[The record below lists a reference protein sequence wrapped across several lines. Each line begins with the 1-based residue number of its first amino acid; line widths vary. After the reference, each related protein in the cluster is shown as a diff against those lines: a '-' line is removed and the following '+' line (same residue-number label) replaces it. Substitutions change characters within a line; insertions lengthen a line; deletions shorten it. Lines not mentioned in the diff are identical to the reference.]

1 MRAHIGDV
9 DMAWFEVG
17 RGSPLVL
24 IHGLADDH
32 RAWRRCLPDLSLR
45 HRVLLYDFR
54 GHGQSKLGQAQGSLA
69 QLAEDLNVLL
79 DAVELERVSL
89 AGFSLGGT
97 IAMRFAIDHPDRVER
112 LLPVATSS
120 RVGRSAAEWYAER
133 ARLVEEASPQL
144 RKTIESDTRSMFEN
158 APNLFE
164 EHWQIRSQSTAEPAG
179 YANACLAMAALGQ
192 APLDPDLGRI
202 RAPTLVVAA
211 DRDPLCPPRAG
222 EIICAGIP
230 GSRLEIV
237 AGSGH
242 QIPVE
247 RPAELSRLVL
257 DFLADS

>member
-1 MRAHIGDV
+1 
-9 DMAWFEVG
+9 MAWFEVG

-32 RAWRRCLPDLSLR
+32 RAWRRCLPELSLQ

-54 GHGQSKLGQAQGSLA
+54 GHGQSSLGQAHGKLA
-69 QLAEDLNVLL
+69 ELAEDLNLLL
-79 DAVELERVSL
+79 DAVGLERVSL

-97 IAMRFAIDHPDRVER
+97 IAMRFAIDHPHRIER

-144 RKTIESDTRSMFEN
+144 RQTMERDTRGMFEN
-158 APNLFE
+158 APELFE
-164 EHWQIRSQSTAEPAG
+164 EHWQMRGQSTADPAG
-179 YANACLAMAALGQ
+179 YANACRAMAAVGL

-202 RAPTLVVAA
+202 TAPTLVVAA

-230 GSRLEIV
+230 DSRLEVI
-237 AGSGH
+237 AGCGH

-247 RPAELSRLVL
+247 KPAELSRLVL
-257 DFLADS
+257 DFLAAS